1 MICTR
6 SHNTQ
11 AKTGENAAAVMTKGH
26 ERPEKKSPDRLSRA
40 ALMIEKAIASKA
52 QKQQVPTATTK
63 HIKNFFWEKGYTV
76 MTLILPR
83 LFPCSDKSCPQVVE
97 ESAIVRQS
105 NFTRNFIYWGQ
116 RA

>member
-1 MICTR
+1 
-6 SHNTQ
+6 
-11 AKTGENAAAVMTKGH
+11 
-26 ERPEKKSPDRLSRA
+26 
-40 ALMIEKAIASKA
+40 
-52 QKQQVPTATTK
+52 
-63 HIKNFFWEKGYTV
+63 